1 MKILHILSSNIFSG
15 AENVVCQIIGMFKGD
30 ADVEMA
36 YCSPEGTNRKALEER
51 DINFIPLNKL
61 NISEIRRAIDAY
73 QPDIIHAHDMR
84 AGFLAARA
92 CGRIPLISHIHNN
105 AFNSRGISPK
115 SIAYYFA
122 AKKAKKIIWVSD
134 SAFAGYAFHSSF
146 KDKSIVLYNVM
157 NEADLMRKVAED
169 TNDYNYDIIFVGRMS
184 YPKNIERLLAIL
196 RIACN
201 IKPELNIAVVG
212 NGEEEQEVRR
222 LATSLKLDDN
232 VKFLGFQSNPSKML
246 HDSKVMVMTSRWEGT
261 PMVAL
266 EAIALGVPI
275 VSTPTDGLKVLIRN
289 GENGFLSDDNE
300 EFAKLLIKVLEDD
313 SLREKLSKGQL
324 ARSKEVN
331 NIDNYKATLKKVYGI
346 A

>member
-1 MKILHILSSNIFSG
+1 MKVLHILSSNIFSG
-15 AENVVCQIIGMFKGD
+15 AENVVCQIIGMFRD
-30 ADVEMA
+30 EPEVQMA

-51 DINFIPLNKL
+51 DIDFIPLNKL

-84 AGFLAARA
+84 ASFLAARA
-92 CGRIPLISHIHNN
+92 CGSIPLISHIHNN
-105 AFNSRGISPK
+105 AFNSRAISPK

-134 SAFAGYAFHSSF
+134 SAFNGYAFHSSF
-146 KDKSIVLYNVM
+146 EDKSIVLYNVM
-157 NEADLMRKVAED
+157 NESELMRRMAED
-169 TNDYNYDIIFVGRMS
+169 TNSYNYDIIFVGRMS
-184 YPKNIERLLAIL
+184 YPKNIGRLLAIL
-196 RIACN
+196 RIACD
-201 IKPELNIAVVG
+201 KKSDLNIAIVG
-212 NGEEEQEVRR
+212 NGEEEEEVRA
-222 LATSLKLDDN
+222 LASALNLDDN
-232 VKFLGFQSNPSKML
+232 IDFLGFQANPSKML
-246 HDSKVMVMTSRWEGT
+246 HDSKIMVMTSRWEGT

-300 EFAKLLIKVLEDD
+300 EFANLLIKVLEDD
-313 SLREKLSKGQL
+313 QLRQKLSQGQL

-331 NIDNYKATLKKVYGI
+331 NIDNYKAKLKEVYNI
-346 A
+346 I

>member
-15 AENVVCQIIGMFKGD
+15 AENVVCQIIGMFKNDG
-30 ADVEMA
+30 VEMA

-51 DINFIPLNKL
+51 DINYIPLNKL
-61 NISEIRRAIDAY
+61 NISEIRRAIDTY

-92 CGRIPLISHIHNN
+92 CGSIPLISHIHNN

-157 NEADLMRKVAED
+157 NEADLKRRVAED
-169 TNDYNYDIIFVGRMS
+169 TNDYNYDVIFVGRMS
-184 YPKNIERLLAIL
+184 YPKNIGRLLAIL
-196 RIACN
+196 RIVCD
-201 IKPELNIAVVG
+201 KKQDLNIAIVG
-212 NGEEEQEVRR
+212 NGEEEQEVRQ
-222 LATSLKLDDN
+222 LCTSLKLDNN
-232 VKFLGFQSNPSKML
+232 VTFLGFQANPSKML
-246 HDSKVMVMTSRWEGT
+246 HDSKIMVMTSRWEGT

-300 EFAKLLIKVLEDD
+300 EFAQLLIKVIEDD
-313 SLREKLSKGQL
+313 ALRNRLSQGQL

-331 NIDNYKATLKKVYGI
+331 NIDNYKDTLKKVYGI